1 MLAKEVK
8 ERELNRLAYVY
19 KVALQLGYKDFQVC
33 NKPLLLQVF
42 DLDQSPSYK
51 S

>member
-1 MLAKEVK
+1 MELSHLAD
-8 ERELNRLAYVY
+8 VY
-19 KVALQLGYKDFQVC
+19 KVALQLCYKVFQVC

-42 DLDQSPSYK
+42 DLDKTPSYK